1 MRCLRRADRNAR
13 YGAIWKTNILGS
25 PTIMVFDEAA
35 CRKVLKEEGRLVEVI
50 WPNVTADL
58 VSCKHTNTRLR
69 IQ

>member
-1 MRCLRRADRNAR
+1 
-13 YGAIWKTNILGS
+13 
-25 PTIMVFDEAA
+25 MVFDEAA

-50 WPNVTADL
+50 WPDVTADL